1 MKYLVNVIVDVLS
14 VIYQTAGVSC
24 LLAVLIMCVYMLGRK
39 QGVATVARAW
49 VYQFRQSS
57 WFRRHFFLTF
67 YTCMMLFRTILCRSV
82 WGNPLENVLG
92 IWGLH
97 HDGKIYT
104 ENFENLILF
113 MPFIMLL
120 FWAREEKDHTKD
132 KKVQEVLLNSFEISF
147 CFSLAIETCQ
157 LFLKIGTFQLTDL
170 CFNTLG
176 GMIGGVIYWGFERT
190 RNRIISSV
198 KKLGGWDVIPWKS
211 VVQENIGVENDPE
224 SAGSVE
230 GSIPEEAIKPETSP
244 EPRYAAIEKLVR
256 EAGKKMLNARPKEEN
271 IHKKEGLANFCT
283 DYDTIIQRF
292 LIEGLGEILPG
303 AAFFGE
309 EDTEGNAGAEAE
321 GEFTFYIDPI
331 DGTTNFMFDYHHS
344 CVSVGLA
351 HGDEM
356 IAGFVYHPYVDDMYV
371 AVKGH
376 GSYLNGKR
384 LHMADKPVEEG
395 IVEFGCARYN
405 EAGIDWLFRVVKEMF
420 QNSLSIRCGG
430 SAALGLCRGAS
441 GSNTV
446 YLELKLQPYDYAA
459 ASVILEEAGGKI
471 TQIDGS
477 PITLHEGC
485 SIIGGT
491 PAAWQESKDAFAKL
505 KEKEAAE

>member
-1 MKYLVNVIVDVLS
+1 
-14 VIYQTAGVSC
+14 
-24 LLAVLIMCVYMLGRK
+24 
-39 QGVATVARAW
+39 
-49 VYQFRQSS
+49 
-57 WFRRHFFLTF
+57 
-67 YTCMMLFRTILCRSV
+67 
-82 WGNPLENVLG
+82 
-92 IWGLH
+92 
-97 HDGKIYT
+97 
-104 ENFENLILF
+104 

-190 RNRIISSV
+190 RNRVISGV
-198 KKLGGWDVIPWKS
+198 KKLGGWDVVPI
-211 VVQENIGVENDPE
+211 
-224 SAGSVE
+224 
-230 GSIPEEAIKPETSP
+230 TSP
-244 EPRYAAIEKLVR
+244 EPRYDAIENLVR
-256 EAGKKMLNARPKEEN
+256 EAGKKLRKARPGEEN

-283 DYDTIIQRF
+283 DYDTAIQRF
-292 LIEGLGEILPG
+292 LIQGLSEILPG

-491 PAAWQESKDAFAKL
+491 PAAWQESKDVFAKL
-505 KEKEAAE
+505 KEKEPAE

>member
-14 VIYQTAGVSC
+14 VIYQTAGASC

-39 QGVATVARAW
+39 QGVGPVARAW

-190 RNRIISSV
+190 RNRVISGV
-198 KKLGGWDVIPWKS
+198 KKLGGWDVVLWKS
-211 VVQENIGVENDPE
+211 TSQEEADVENKTE
-224 SAGSVE
+224 SFVFAD
-230 GSIPEEAIKPETSP
+230 GSIPEEAIVPITSP
-244 EPRYAAIEKLVR
+244 EPRYAAIENLVR
-256 EAGKKMLNARPKEEN
+256 EAGKKLRKVRPGEEN

-283 DYDTIIQRF
+283 DYDTAIQRF
-292 LIEGLGEILPG
+292 LIQGLSEILPG

-505 KEKEAAE
+505 KEKEPAE

>member
-14 VIYQTAGVSC
+14 VIYQTAGASC

-39 QGVATVARAW
+39 QGVGPVARAW

-120 FWAREEKDHTKD
+120 FWAREEKDHTKG

-190 RNRIISSV
+190 RNRVISGV
-198 KKLGGWDVIPWKS
+198 KKLGGWDVVPITLS
-211 VVQENIGVENDPE
+211 
-224 SAGSVE
+224 
-230 GSIPEEAIKPETSP
+230 
-244 EPRYAAIEKLVR
+244 EPRYDAIENLVR
-256 EAGKKMLNARPKEEN
+256 EAGKKLKKARPGEEN

-283 DYDTIIQRF
+283 DYDTAIQRF
-292 LIEGLGEILPG
+292 LIQGLSEILPG

-505 KEKEAAE
+505 KEKEPAE